1 MSSLLTTEFS
11 GRYSRTATHGKC
23 IPKITLLQNVATFA
37 ILWIHKGDSMNEMR
51 VGTRELKNKLSEYM
65 RRVKAGE
72 TIIVTEHGKTIGQ
85 IVPVKRTVDER
96 IQAMVAAGQ
105 MEWNGQKLKPYQP
118 KAVNKGDRLLSDL
131 VVEDRE

>member
-1 MSSLLTTEFS
+1 
-11 GRYSRTATHGKC
+11 
-23 IPKITLLQNVATFA
+23 
-37 ILWIHKGDSMNEMR
+37 MR

-85 IVPVKRTVDER
+85 IVPIKPTVEER
-96 IQAMVAAGQ
+96 LQAMVAAGQ
-105 MEWNGQKLKPYQP
+105 AEWNGQKLKSYQP
-118 KAVNKGDRLLSDL
+118 RAVNKGDGQLSDL

>member
-1 MSSLLTTEFS
+1 
-11 GRYSRTATHGKC
+11 
-23 IPKITLLQNVATFA
+23 
-37 ILWIHKGDSMNEMR
+37 MNEMR
-51 VGTRELKNKLSEYM
+51 VGTRDLKNKLSEYM

-85 IVPVKRTVDER
+85 IVPVKPTVEER
-96 IQAMVAAGQ
+96 IQEMVAAGQ

-118 KAVNKGDRLLSDL
+118 KAVNNGDRLLSDL